1 MRALEN
7 TLTPEKIC
15 NDFFNG
21 SMSKN
26 EAEALLISLVETS
39 EDMNIRIECIDAFE
53 QIRIK
58 NERIFEILEICLI
71 SDENPLIRAAAAKSF
86 LLLFPKKG
94 LHPLRWAIQN
104 EKSAFVNIPLFDL
117 LETLDNPDLEIY
129 STEIIKRFEV
139 LATKYIDDNIHPQDA
154 LIMGLVE
161 LLTGRKVSSN
171 EIMDISGEIE
181 HFMFHYKISE
191 DGRRIRIKNF
201 VGELIE
207 SYNLNG
213 KSELKFNTYRIYNRN

>member
-26 EAEALLISLVETS
+26 EAEELLISLVETS
-39 EDMNIRIECIDAFE
+39 ENMNIRIGCIDAFE

-58 NERIFEILEICLI
+58 NERVFKILEICLI

-94 LHPLRWAIQN
+94 FRPLKWSIQN
-104 EKSAFVNIPLFDL
+104 EKSAFVIIPLFDL
-117 LETLDNPDLEIY
+117 LEILDNFELEIY
-129 STEIIKRFEV
+129 SKEIIKRFECV
-139 LATKYIDDNIHPQDA
+139 CFHMADVPYGRGGSPLQNLIARGHRETKLTALRMVEDFDA
-154 LIMGLVE
+154 GPVYSKMPLCLYHE
-161 LLTGRKVSSN
+161 LREFCVS
-171 EIMDISGEIE
+171 
-181 HFMFHYKISE
+181 K
-191 DGRRIRIKNF
+191 
-201 VGELIE
+201 
-207 SYNLNG
+207 
-213 KSELKFNTYRIYNRN
+213 